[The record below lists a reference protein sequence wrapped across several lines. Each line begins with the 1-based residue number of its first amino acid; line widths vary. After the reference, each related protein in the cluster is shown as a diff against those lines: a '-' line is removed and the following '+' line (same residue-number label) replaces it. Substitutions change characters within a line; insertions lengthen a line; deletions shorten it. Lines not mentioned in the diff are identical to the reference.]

1 MNQQQKKEELFR
13 RYEDLLQMKKQQL
26 HQLNSKHEIVEK
38 ANINN
43 SLQNIYDYL
52 AKYDL
57 GETDLQK
64 IANEMASL
72 K

>member
-1 MNQQQKKEELFR
+1 MNQQKKEELFR
-13 RYEDLLQMKKQQL
+13 KYEDLLQMKKQQL
-26 HQLNSKHEIVEK
+26 HQLNSKHETVEK
-38 ANINN
+38 ANIHN

-52 AKYDL
+52 AKENSGGD
-57 GETDLQK
+57 DLQK